1 MIVAG
6 VDVGGARKG
15 FHAVLLEEQSV
26 IDQLNTPDPE
36 ALARWCLRAER
47 IAIDAPSGWAL
58 PGERSRLCERQ
69 LLAKG
74 VHCFATPM
82 REAALASR
90 TNFYG
95 WMLRGEALYQ
105 ALQRFGVPIAR
116 DAQALQGRCCF
127 ESYPHGITVA
137 LSPQIEVKAALKLEQ
152 RSVLLERFGLALDG
166 LSSIDWIDA
175 AVCALFAELLAEGF
189 PVAVYGEPDAGLL
202 VLPVGVAAS
211 ARHTAGSS

>member
-6 VDVGGARKG
+6 IDVGGARKG
-15 FHAVLLEEQSV
+15 FHAVLLEGSRV
-26 IDQLNTPDPE
+26 VDQLNTSDPE

-47 IAIDAPSGWAL
+47 IAIDAPCGWAL
-58 PGERSRLCERQ
+58 TGERSRLCERQ

-74 VHCFATPM
+74 GHCFATPT

-90 TNFYG
+90 SNFYG

-116 DAQALQGRCCF
+116 DEQALARSCCF
-127 ESYPHGITVA
+127 ESFPHGITVA
-137 LSPQIEVKAALKLEQ
+137 LSPEIEVKAALKLEQ
-152 RSVLLERFGLALDG
+152 RSALLERFGLALDG

-175 AVCALFAELLAEGF
+175 AVCALAAQRIAQS
-189 PVAVYGEPDAGLL
+189 PVAAIYGEPEGGLL
-202 VLPVGVAAS
+202 VLPGRT
-211 ARHTAGSS
+211 RHTAVSTW